1 MRPTHSAGAAFLRQR
16 SAERSRSSDRKVLRD
31 HSVGSLRG
39 GFGASAAAG
48 SVGYGSLYGFKAA
61 VAVIVFYF
69 GVKMLVQFEEILLPF
84 IMALI
89 LVSVLEPVKQ
99 VTMEVLECT
108 LVLLF
113 QSVPVFNCCLRGP
126 RKGRMRTEPDSPPPR
141 AELGDLTKRLLLVV
155 SILVTC
161 CLAGRFFW
169 IVARIVW
176 LSGEALIHDF
186 QFYQSGVQKRGAQVQ
201 KILKNVHL
209 EKQAHMDMD
218 DMCNMALEML
228 RYAAEFLTKQAIYTL
243 TQLCLTVIFVLFLLY
258 SPVQRDF
265 SPVTKGVFESMELYL
280 KLKTMI
286 SLTMGI
292 TNGIALAIIGL
303 ELPAAWGL
311 MTFLANFIPNVGGPV
326 MSILP
331 CVIALLD
338 IRKSFYQVSAAF
350 LAQFFLHFNIANF
363 VEPVIFGTTKDI
375 HSVVVLLGLS
385 FFGYIWGF
393 TGMFLSVPLLFAMH
407 AWLSVTALNP
417 SASPEARDD
426 ARFLMGMLEGHW
438 LGDDDEH
445 QHYDSATAEAE
456 MAALGDAV
464 VLPRELAPAA
474 GLAAAPDV
482 GVQEVVEVV
491 LPGGVV
497 IEGLQSSRP
506 SFGGIGDP
514 PQCSL
519 TEFPVTSWKI
529 TGALQVMF
537 SIRHPETKEVQS
549 RGLLLRWL
557 LLLGIGLFI
566 FEWDLHALI
575 HPSSDV
581 AAPATTAAAAVAPLG
596 QAPAVTT
603 TPAIAGALIA
613 STTTL
618 ARGLATTSA
627 EKLGDAARAVKAL
640 TSRAPALRE
649 QTSAR
654 SGRGGAASGSWSAD
668 AGDTPQV
675 VVEPGSGAEKF
686 NRSSAS
692 HSDAEGAVHDH
703 RDEVALGRATT
714 TALGRRLSDHKASLD
729 ELP

>member
-1 MRPTHSAGAAFLRQR
+1 
-16 SAERSRSSDRKVLRD
+16 
-31 HSVGSLRG
+31 
-39 GFGASAAAG
+39 
-48 SVGYGSLYGFKAA
+48 
-61 VAVIVFYF
+61 
-69 GVKMLVQFEEILLPF
+69 
-84 IMALI
+84 
-89 LVSVLEPVKQ
+89 
-99 VTMEVLECT
+99 
-108 LVLLF
+108 
-113 QSVPVFNCCLRGP
+113 
-126 RKGRMRTEPDSPPPR
+126 
-141 AELGDLTKRLLLVV
+141 
-155 SILVTC
+155 
-161 CLAGRFFW
+161 
-169 IVARIVW
+169 
-176 LSGEALIHDF
+176 
-186 QFYQSGVQKRGAQVQ
+186 
-201 KILKNVHL
+201 
-209 EKQAHMDMD
+209 
-218 DMCNMALEML
+218 
-228 RYAAEFLTKQAIYTL
+228 
-243 TQLCLTVIFVLFLLY
+243 
-258 SPVQRDF
+258 
-265 SPVTKGVFESMELYL
+265 MELYL

-464 VLPRELAPAA
+464 VLSRELAPAA

-491 LPGGVV
+491 LPGGVE

-537 SIRHPETKEVQS
+537 SVRHPETKEVQL

-557 LLLGIGLFI
+557 LLLGIGLCI
-566 FEWDLHALI
+566 FEGGSPLVDPPIERRRRARHHRCRRSSAL
-575 HPSSDV
+575 
-581 AAPATTAAAAVAPLG
+581 G
-596 QAPAVTT
+596 
-603 TPAIAGALIA
+603 
-613 STTTL
+613 
-618 ARGLATTSA
+618 
-627 EKLGDAARAVKAL
+627 
-640 TSRAPALRE
+640 
-649 QTSAR
+649 
-654 SGRGGAASGSWSAD
+654 
-668 AGDTPQV
+668 
-675 VVEPGSGAEKF
+675 PGSGADDHTCH
-686 NRSSAS
+686 RWRA
-692 HSDAEGAVHDH
+692 HRQHHHGDAGPRNNFCRKARGRRQGCQGAHFTSP
-703 RDEVALGRATT
+703 RATR
-714 TALGRRLSDHKASLD
+714 ADLCKEWSRRRRLR
-729 ELP
+729 